1 MTSFLRCN
9 KQKEKAHREMHF
21 YGIETSK
28 ML

>member
-1 MTSFLRCN
+1 MTSFLRWN

-21 YGIETSK
+21 YGIETNE